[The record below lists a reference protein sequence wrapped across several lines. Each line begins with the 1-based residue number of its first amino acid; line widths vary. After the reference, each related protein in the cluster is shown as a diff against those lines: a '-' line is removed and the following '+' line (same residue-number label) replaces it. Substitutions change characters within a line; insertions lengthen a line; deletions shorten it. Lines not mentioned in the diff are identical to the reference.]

1 MAIIGGAGNPVGGS
15 FTGPAEALE
24 IVGDHGLAL
33 SGLFP
38 SDSSAYTMLNF
49 TSGNYY
55 LVGTLTC
62 SGAIDNTS
70 PTVGMISVF
79 TLSFNGTEVMMLK
92 TDTDGEKS
100 PMTISM
106 SILIP
111 AYTEVK
117 LEGIDTGVSATRQT
131 GASIVGR
138 IHRTRD

>member
-1 MAIIGGAGNPVGGS
+1 MAPIGGGPPVGSTGGT
-15 FTGPAEALE
+15 FTGAAEALE

-33 SGLFP
+33 SGLF
-38 SDSSAYTMLNF
+38 DSSTSAYTMLNF
-49 TSGNYY
+49 TSGNSY

-70 PTVGMISVF
+70 PAVGLISVF
-79 TLSFNGTEVMMLK
+79 TLSFNGTEVMQLK

-106 SILIP
+106 DILIP
-111 AYTEVK
+111 PFTAVEV
-117 LEGIDTGVSATRQT
+117 EGIDNGAVAARKT

-138 IHRTRD
+138 IYR